1 MKASII
7 KKFLIAA
14 TILIFGA
21 TAPAL
26 ADHIDLSNWLVDSAV
41 GSQIGE
47 TPNWALADASPY
59 IYLGVWNPPPPNPGG
74 QDSLDN
80 VLSILHWIA
89 DEFSGEAF
97 VSLFPSAD
105 DLFLIGKHDTDGS
118 SFAGFMLGDTPDNT
132 FGIWSYTGLEGVVI
146 LMAIKA
152 GDHFALY
159 MLKDPFVPNFE
170 YGWSTEDLSVGAGEQ
185 PELSHMSLFG
195 TESTPVPEPASL
207 LLLGIGLLAGVLL
220 LPRFQS

>member
-1 MKASII
+1 MKI
-7 KKFLIAA
+7 KKILITAI
-14 TILIFGA
+14 ILIFGA

-26 ADHIDLSNWLVDSAV
+26 ADHIDLSSWLNESAV

-47 TPNWALADASPY
+47 TPNWALADASHY
-59 IYLGVWNPPPPNPGG
+59 IYLGVWSPPPPNPGG
-74 QDSLDN
+74 ADSLEN
-80 VLSILHWIA
+80 VLSILHWLA
-89 DEFSGEAF
+89 DEYAGEAF
-97 VSLFPSAD
+97 VNLFPSAE
-105 DLFLIGKHDTDGS
+105 DLFLIGKHNVGGET
-118 SFAGFMLGDTPDNT
+118 FAGFTLGDDGDNT
-132 FGIWSYTGLEGVVI
+132 FGFWSYTGLDGTVI
-146 LMAIKA
+146 LMAITI
-152 GDHFALY
+152 GNQFGLY
-159 MLKDPFVPNFE
+159 MLTDPFMPNFE